1 MDMIYWYPRKI
12 GCHWLFVQNTVLM
25 LYQNRLSMH
34 FPIWPRIFFHSCSCC
49 CYSKNW
55 PANFTGGCSE
65 FLNFGPDGSTHYR
78 HCHKLARLWKIQM
91 ETHQEHLSVHCGLFG
106 FCHWNLCQCAKHH
119 QSFLKEKRTLKNVL
133 TLFQNSF
140 QTLLIRK
147 LDAELFNKL

>member
-1 MDMIYWYPRKI
+1 MICWNLSRI
-12 GCHWLFVQNTVLM
+12 GYLYKTNCSWGAKTDYQYYAFPHWFIFDQEFV
-25 LYQNRLSMH
+25 
-34 FPIWPRIFFHSCSCC
+34 FHSCSCC

-65 FLNFGPDGSTHYR
+65 FLNFGSDGSTHYR

-140 QTLLIRK
+140 QTLLIRE